1 MFSRLCDCSCIYQK
15 TLPASAF
22 KTNKNKLFYFKKYL
36 KITNKEFD
44 EILYWYLFHIDIET
58 SQGGLMKIIMVIIMM
73 NNKARFEYSKD
84 YQTSTIKSNTKSSNN
99 SNYDTVI
106 TRKNV
111 YNSNNKTSIITIV
124 IVIKMIDS

>member
-1 MFSRLCDCSCIYQK
+1 
-15 TLPASAF
+15 
-22 KTNKNKLFYFKKYL
+22 
-36 KITNKEFD
+36 
-44 EILYWYLFHIDIET
+44 
-58 SQGGLMKIIMVIIMM
+58 MKIIMVIIMM

-111 YNSNNKTSIITIV
+111 YNSNNKTSVIMIV